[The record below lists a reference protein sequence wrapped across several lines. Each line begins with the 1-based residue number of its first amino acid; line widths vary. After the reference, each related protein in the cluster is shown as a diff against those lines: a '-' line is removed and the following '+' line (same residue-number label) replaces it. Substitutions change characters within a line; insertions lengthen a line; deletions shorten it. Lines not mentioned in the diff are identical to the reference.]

1 MPRATQIFSF
11 DERPSE
17 SPFADTVWR
26 TWSEPFASFT
36 SVAATHWEIVVV
48 RQRGE
53 TSFFVRGPETRA
65 SRSPIPEDAEFFG
78 IQFKL
83 GTFMPH
89 MPVGALVDDAR
100 LLPSATRRSF
110 WLNGSAWE
118 FPTYDNADTF
128 LTRLKRKGLL
138 ARDPIVDAALHGRV
152 TGLSLRTMQRRVLH
166 ATGLTHGAI
175 QQIQRA
181 ERALAL
187 LERGVTILDAV
198 ALTGY
203 ADQSHMNRS
212 LKRFLGHTPARIV
225 RETRTAD
232 R

>member
-1 MPRATQIFSF
+1 MPRAIQIFTME
-11 DERPSE
+11 ERPSD
-17 SPFADTVWR
+17 SPFADQVWR

-36 SVAATHWEIVVV
+36 SVAATHWEMVVM
-48 RQRGE
+48 RQHGE
-53 TSFFVRGPETRA
+53 TGLFVRGPETYA

-78 IQFKL
+78 IQFTL

-100 LLPSATRRSF
+100 LLPRATRRSF
-110 WLNGSAWE
+110 WLHGSAWE

-128 LTRLKRKGLL
+128 LHRLMRKGLL
-138 ARDPIVDAALHGRV
+138 ARDPVVDTALRGRE
-152 TGLSLRTMQRRVLH
+152 TGLSLRTVQRRILQ
-166 ATGLTHGAI
+166 ATGLTHKAI
-175 QQIQRA
+175 DQIRRA

-187 LERGVTILDAV
+187 LERGVTILDTV
-198 ALTGY
+198 ERTGY

-225 RETRTAD
+225 RDSR
-232 R
+232 